1 MIYENELIQMYSEL
15 EKNPV
20 KISYPKGQP
29 SNYPMTPEVKQKLKN
44 FMWDN
49 RFETI
54 YNFGP
59 CKVIHY
65 ESRKKYGDLGVQELR
80 FYTDGDNLDFAS
92 LRYYQ
97 QTDEM
102 LDPDKKQLMQLYQN
116 VKNKLFN
123 RNFTNPFQRQKNPF
137 QLQK

>member
-1 MIYENELIQMYSEL
+1 MIYEEELVKMYSAL
-15 EKNPV
+15 ETNPV

-65 ESRKKYGDLGVQELR
+65 ESRKKYGDLGVQMLR
-80 FYTDGDNLDFAS
+80 FYTDNNKIDFAS
-92 LRYYQ
+92 LRYYH
-97 QTDEM
+97 QTDKIVDSDEE
-102 LDPDKKQLMQLYQN
+102 QLMQLYQN
-116 VKNKLFN
+116 VKHKLFD
-123 RNFTNPFQRQKNPF
+123 RPFTNPF